1 MTAKANPLPFET
13 WLTELR
19 SDAFRCGLGK
29 TLANVPEGVLRR
41 LWRDGALATISG
53 ITDQYM
59 RDRMK
64 PAPDSRPIGG

>member
-1 MTAKANPLPFET
+1 MTAKANLLPFET

-19 SDAFRCGLGK
+19 SDAFRRGLGN

-59 RDRMK
+59 RARTK
-64 PAPDSRPIGG
+64 PAPDSRAIGG